1 LSERAHFTERIRRLN
16 ADTMENRMTIEDPLR
31 FVRPWKLT
39 ITYKRVTDLDRMIE
53 TNCSENDRNPI
64 VNGEFTLN

>member
-1 LSERAHFTERIRRLN
+1 
-16 ADTMENRMTIEDPLR
+16 MTIEDPLR
-31 FVRPWKLT
+31 FVRPWELT